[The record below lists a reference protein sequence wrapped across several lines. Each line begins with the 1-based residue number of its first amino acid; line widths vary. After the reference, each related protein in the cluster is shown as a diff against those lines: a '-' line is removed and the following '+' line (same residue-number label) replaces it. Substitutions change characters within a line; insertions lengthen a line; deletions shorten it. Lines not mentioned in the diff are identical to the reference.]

1 MDLVW
6 CAIAVVFFASVAAA
20 VRRNSEGSRP

>member
-6 CAIAVVFFASVAAA
+6 CAIAVVFFAAVAAV
-20 VRRNSEGSRP
+20 VRRNSEGARP